1 MTRLSAQIGGL
12 VRQHT
17 EALQYQLGGIT
28 DRAVAGDSSK
38 AAARPVGIFVA
49 GGNGLG
55 PLDVPADDVQLDG
68 VGCSAAAVRGDVA
81 AVISADSHPLGA
93 AGTLRVGSVCAIVV
107 GHDLQLA
114 VHSADTTG
122 PLPLITDKVGNTA
135 GAVVVVPSQ
144 RAGAGSGASGLAA
157 VVIGLDSLV
166 ELLRTVLAVVV
177 VAQRDKA
184 LHLADAH
191 QQTPLHAGHA
201 VPAVTFCLT
210 VAAGLV
216 KVHACGGVNAGQTV
230 RTAILHDVQILGDVD
245 FVHFLPVDDKRRE
258 QCGGFAH
265 TQLGIGH
272 LRDADHNAGLTGVV
286 QQDLIVRADRFQC
299 GCHQVKIISHRG
311 LPPYS
316 MLHSVSVTVSMSSGS
331 GSLAVVC
338 CGV

>member
-1 MTRLSAQIGGL
+1 MQNRNTI
-12 VRQHT
+12 VT
-17 EALQYQLGGIT
+17 
-28 DRAVAGDSSK
+28 
-38 AAARPVGIFVA
+38 
-49 GGNGLG
+49 
-55 PLDVPADDVQLDG
+55 
-68 VGCSAAAVRGDVA
+68 
-81 AVISADSHPLGA
+81 AVIGIDSHPLGA
-93 AGTLRVGSVCAIVV
+93 AYALRVGSVRTIVV
-107 GHDLQLA
+107 DENLQFALYCT
-114 VHSADTTG
+114 DTTG
-122 PLPLITDKVGNTA
+122 PFPHIADRVSNAA

-144 RAGAGSGASGLAA
+144 RSGAGSGASGLAA
-157 VVIGLDSLV
+157 SARVDESRDCFI

-216 KVHACGGVNAGQTV
+216 KVHACGRVNAGQTV

-245 FVHFLPVDDKRRE
+245 LVHFLPVDDKRRE

-272 LRDADHNAGLTGVV
+272 LRDADHNAGLAGVV
-286 QQDLIVRADRFQC
+286 QQDLIVRTDRFQC

-316 MLHSVSVTVSMSSGS
+316 MLHSVSVTVFMSNGFKVAYTGS
-331 GSLAVVC
+331 ATAATINYIVIG
-338 CGV
+338 GYMK